1 MNATCDDCV
10 LFEWMEVVSD
20 MNMKTVLKDTLP
32 PVLLRGLKQIKRR
45 VQANSRAGAKAG
57 SQELDIYWDPA
68 MAAALETWG
77 VGNAWNEIQL
87 LLLNAR
93 GTVLDIACGTG
104 KVISL
109 LQDLK
114 DIEVHGCD
122 ISDFLL
128 TKATERGI
136 AKERLT
142 CCDATALPY
151 PAGHFDFAYSI
162 GSLEHFTEEGIHAF
176 LQECR
181 KVVTKRSFHM
191 IPVSRSQKNEG
202 WISPWQSYFNNS
214 TDWWVANCRKT
225 FSRVTVLDSA
235 WQDEVSTGKWL
246 ICED

>member
-1 MNATCDDCV
+1 
-10 LFEWMEVVSD
+10 
-20 MNMKTVLKDTLP
+20 MKTVLKDMLP
-32 PVLLRGLKQIKRR
+32 PVLLRGLKQVRKRMQSQFR
-45 VQANSRAGAKAG
+45 PTSKADA
-57 SQELDIYWDPA
+57 QELDIYWDPA

-77 VGNAWNEIQL
+77 EGNAWNEIQL

-104 KVISL
+104 KVMSL
-109 LQDLK
+109 LQGMT

-128 TKATERGI
+128 DKAVQRGI

-151 PAGHFDFAYSI
+151 SAERFDYAYSI
-162 GSLEHFTEEGIHAF
+162 GSMEHFTEEGIQGF
-176 LQECR
+176 LRECK
-181 KVVTKRSFHM
+181 KVVAKRSFHM

-214 TDWWVANCRKT
+214 TDWWVAHCRKN
-225 FSRVTVLDSA
+225 FSKVSVHDSA
-235 WQDEVSTGKWL
+235 WEDDVSVGKWL
-246 ICED
+246 ICEE